1 MFGAMGSIR
10 APSAL
15 ERRARCIAGQEIAI
29 DHRPMNSAPS
39 EVSTTS
45 TAQRFADTQER
56 EAMSYEKIFEYDLDI
71 TGVTDY
77 GADME
82 ALFTGR
88 ERVPLQGAQF
98 DVTLAGSVKGRV
110 TGAMRGVDYLRVRP
124 DGRREL
130 ELRGTI
136 ESDDGS
142 RIAFSA
148 EGVGSPRD
156 VEPIVDLAVKIDL
169 LTAAAAYSWLNA
181 KPAWGSGY
189 ANLATNKI
197 HVDVYVH

>member
-29 DHRPMNSAPS
+29 DHRPMNSSPS

-136 ESDDGS
+136 ETDDGS

>member
-1 MFGAMGSIR
+1 MV
-10 APSAL
+10 APAL
-15 ERRARCIAGQEIAI
+15 R
-29 DHRPMNSAPS
+29 
-39 EVSTTS
+39 
-45 TAQRFADTQER
+45 R

-88 ERVPLQGAQF
+88 QSVPLQGAQF
-98 DVTLAGSVKGRV
+98 DVTLAGPVNGRV
-110 TGAMRGVDYLRVRP
+110 TGNMRGIDYLRMRP

-130 ELRGTI
+130 ELRGAI
-136 ESDDGS
+136 ETDDGS

-148 EGVGSPRD
+148 VGVGSPREG
-156 VEPIVDLAVKIDL
+156 EPMVDLAVKIDL
-169 LTAAAAYSWLNA
+169 LTAATAYSWVNA

-189 ANLATNKI
+189 ADLATNKI
-197 HVDVYVH
+197 HVEVYLH

>member
-10 APSAL
+10 AASAL

-29 DHRPMNSAPS
+29 DHRPMNSSPS
-39 EVSTTS
+39 AVSTTS
-45 TAQRFADTQER
+45 TAATVCRHSGKR

-98 DVTLAGSVKGRV
+98 DVMLAGPVK
-110 TGAMRGVDYLRVRP
+110 
-124 DGRREL
+124 
-130 ELRGTI
+130 
-136 ESDDGS
+136 
-142 RIAFSA
+142 
-148 EGVGSPRD
+148 
-156 VEPIVDLAVKIDL
+156 
-169 LTAAAAYSWLNA
+169 
-181 KPAWGSGY
+181 
-189 ANLATNKI
+189 
-197 HVDVYVH
+197 

>member
-1 MFGAMGSIR
+1 
-10 APSAL
+10 
-15 ERRARCIAGQEIAI
+15 
-29 DHRPMNSAPS
+29 
-39 EVSTTS
+39 
-45 TAQRFADTQER
+45 
-56 EAMSYEKIFEYDLDI
+56 MSCEKIFEYDLDI

-136 ESDDGS
+136 ETDDGS

>member
-1 MFGAMGSIR
+1 
-10 APSAL
+10 
-15 ERRARCIAGQEIAI
+15 
-29 DHRPMNSAPS
+29 
-39 EVSTTS
+39 
-45 TAQRFADTQER
+45 
-56 EAMSYEKIFEYDLDI
+56 MSYEKIFEYDLDI

-77 GADME
+77 GANME
-82 ALFTGR
+82 AILTGR
-88 ERVPLQGAQF
+88 ESVPLQGAQF
-98 DVTLAGSVKGRV
+98 DLSLAGPVKGRV
-110 TGAMRGVDYLRVRP
+110 TGTLRGVDYLRVRP

-136 ESDDGS
+136 ETDDGS

-156 VEPIVDLAVKIDL
+156 GEPIVELAVKIDL
-169 LTAAAAYSWLNA
+169 LTAAAAYSWVNA

-197 HVDVYVH
+197 HIDVYLH